1 MRPTILDSCIFIH
14 DLRDGRYQQQ
24 INALRGPIRTSAIVL
39 AELLRGAQRPEERRF
54 VKKLGENHPVLAPS
68 ITNWIE
74 SGEVLAKMRK
84 DRGLSADRVR
94 TLHFDVLIALTARS
108 IGARLI
114 TSNRADF
121 EMIRSYRDFEL
132 EVW

>member
-1 MRPTILDSCIFIH
+1 VRPTILDSCIFIH
-14 DLRDGRYQQQ
+14 DLRGGRYQRQ
-24 INALRGPIRTSAIVL
+24 IDALRGPVRTSAIVL
-39 AELLRGAQRPEERRF
+39 AELLRDARRPEEQRF
-54 VKKLGENHPVLAPS
+54 VKKLGENHPVLAPT
-68 ITNWIE
+68 INIE
-74 SGEVLAKMRK
+74 SGEVLAKMRE

-94 TLHFDVLIALTARS
+94 TLHFDLLIALTARS

-121 EMIRSYRDFEL
+121 EMIRSYRDFDL